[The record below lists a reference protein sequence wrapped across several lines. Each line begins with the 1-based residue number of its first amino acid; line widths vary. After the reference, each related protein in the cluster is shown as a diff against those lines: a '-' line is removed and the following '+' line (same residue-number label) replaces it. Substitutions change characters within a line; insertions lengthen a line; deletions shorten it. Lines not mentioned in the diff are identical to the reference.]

1 MITPYHFFFFNW
13 KIIALQNVAVFCH
26 INTKHF
32 NIRILEL
39 SQHWKCYGERLS
51 CSVVFISLRPR
62 GLYPARLL
70 RPWNFPGENTRV
82 GSHSLLQGIFPT
94 QGSSPGLLHCRQI
107 LYCLSHQGSISI
119 SKSQRSHSISLS
131 YIFLFQALDWHWDTG
146 DIILWPSLC
155 PQDYRV
161 RGTSAW
167 TQVGTRRS

>member
-1 MITPYHFFFFNW
+1 MRRHEPHTFNHPHFTQQAQFQFKLPNFQSQLDDHPKPFLFFFNW

-70 RPWNFPGENTRV
+70 CPWNFPGENTRV

-94 QGSSPGLLHCRQI
+94 QGSSPGLPHCRWI
-107 LYCLSHQGSISI
+107 LYQLNHKGSPYMIYVCVYKFYSFSKYCLF
-119 SKSQRSHSISLS
+119 SKNIH
-131 YIFLFQALDWHWDTG
+131 
-146 DIILWPSLC
+146 
-155 PQDYRV
+155 
-161 RGTSAW
+161 
-167 TQVGTRRS
+167 